1 MERVQKII
9 ARSTGLSR
17 RKAEELIKEGRV
29 KINGK
34 VAELGATADAAS
46 DKILLDGKALKA
58 PAQLEYLLLNKPRG
72 VICTASD
79 PEGRPTVRDCIKTRV
94 KLYPVGRLDVNSTG
108 LVIMTNDGDLAYKVM
123 KAGKHCPK
131 VYLVKVAG
139 TPTDAALDRLRRGIT
154 VEGERFAACEVVR
167 RREKEHSYTWLQ
179 VTLFQGRNR
188 QVRRMFDEIHHPV
201 FQLKRIAIGPL
212 TDARLPIGAVRELTE
227 SEIRRLKDI
236 PAPRGKKPAADE
248 D

>member
-29 KINGK
+29 RINGK
-34 VAELGATADAAS
+34 VAEIGATADAAS
-46 DKILLDGKALKA
+46 DKILLDGKPLKA

-79 PEGRPTVRDCIKTRV
+79 PQGRPTVRDCVKSRV

-108 LVIMTNDGDLAYKVM
+108 LVILTNDGDLAYKVM
-123 KAGKHCPK
+123 KAGRHCPK
-131 VYLVKVAG
+131 VYRVKVAG
-139 TPTDAALDRLRRGIT
+139 TPTDASLDRLRRGVT
-154 VEGERFAACEVVR
+154 VEGERYAPCEIVR

-179 VTLFQGRNR
+179 VTLYQGRNR

-201 FQLKRIAIGPL
+201 FQLKRVAIGPL
-212 TDARLPIGAVRELTE
+212 TDADLAIGAWRELTE
-227 SEIRRLKDI
+227 SEIKRLKAL
-236 PAPRGKKPAADE
+236 PSPGGKKPAADG